1 MSGRDAKFAALPA
14 LIHISVKEEENA
26 ISSRLVDLSYFPQP
40 VPSQPSLSPAPEPQL
55 QPRSDPLQPA
65 GTGLLAPVP
74 ERAPAQHTT
83 LLLGERVGV
92 KEREQGGARGRH
104 REDMGRKEKETQGVK
119 TKEVRYFTPVAEE
132 GHVFKTDE
140 YRS

>member
-1 MSGRDAKFAALPA
+1 MPSLKKVWQSIQTSAIPAALVA
-14 LIHISVKEEENA
+14 NITFNTLYKHA
-26 ISSRLVDLSYFPQP
+26 ILAQ
-40 VPSQPSLSPAPEPQL
+40 
-55 QPRSDPLQPA
+55 
-65 GTGLLAPVP
+65 LAPVP

-119 TKEVRYFTPVAEE
+119 TKEMRYFTPVAEE